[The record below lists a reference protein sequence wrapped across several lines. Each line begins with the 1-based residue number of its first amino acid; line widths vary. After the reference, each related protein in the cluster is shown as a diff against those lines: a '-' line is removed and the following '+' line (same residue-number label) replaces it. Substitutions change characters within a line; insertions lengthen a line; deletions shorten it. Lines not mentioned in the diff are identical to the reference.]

1 MVSGTKVNGQL
12 FASRPARAIL
22 FVLVWAA
29 SAWFISDRI
38 YRGWGPPDEG
48 LLGQTAERF
57 LGGEVPH
64 RDFDDL
70 YTGGLTALH
79 GAAFAVLGTKMSSLR
94 TVLLGAVVL
103 WIPFV
108 WLIARRFVSPLV
120 AAALTILAV
129 AWSLP
134 AYPAPMPSWY
144 NLFFATVGL
153 WAILRFLD
161 TSQYRW
167 AFVAGVCAGL
177 SMLAK
182 ISGLFLLAPLL
193 LIVVMRAYLVPT
205 SAALLDGA
213 AIDDAASAGDGGR
226 SFGPSIGF
234 AAAFAFVV
242 AVYTLLAPRGW
253 SEGSWLFLFAP
264 PAMICVSLGV
274 IVFDSRTAK
283 WRDLWRPTLAVGLG
297 VLVGVAPLVAYFAA
311 TGAISNLIQGVFV
324 LPQLRVNFASRAPLV
339 TPFRYAVLLMGIVI
353 AGARIRQRRLAA
365 ILAILLAAAG
375 VWILIHG
382 VRLEGPGGVGGGGQ
396 VYERMVGSLSKMMPL
411 VVGSFAWLVA
421 TGRARGLPRAQ
432 LAATF
437 AVVSVAAFSA
447 LLAFPFSNDLYFH
460 YIAPLLALAGVAVMV
475 ASGIAVDRRIAGVL
489 AVVYLAFALKHV
501 AVRTTALLAIDRGG
515 IRVSPQD
522 SVEVEEFVR
531 LMRTHARSEYVYATP
546 DAPEA
551 YFLTGLRNPTRT
563 MYEFFDAAPHRTE
576 RILAALDTH
585 QVTVVAINNWWIFS
599 GRPDSLMK
607 AALETRYP
615 HATRAW
621 HFTVRWSDPQ

>member
-1 MVSGTKVNGQL
+1 MNGQL
-12 FASRPARAIL
+12 FASRPARTIL

-38 YRGWGPPDEG
+38 DRGWGPPDEG

-57 LGGEVPH
+57 LRGEVPH

-70 YTGGLTALH
+70 YTGGLTVLH
-79 GAAFAVLGTKMSSLR
+79 GAAFALLGTKMSSLR
-94 TVLLGAVVL
+94 VVLLGAVVL

-108 WLIARRFVSPLV
+108 WLIARRFVAPFV

-153 WAILRFLD
+153 WAVLRFLD
-161 TSQYRW
+161 TSHYRW

-182 ISGLFLLAPLL
+182 ISGMFFLAALL

-205 SAALLDGA
+205 SDALEGA
-213 AIDDAASAGDGGR
+213 PIDDAPSSGDGGR
-226 SFGPSIGF
+226 SFGPWAGF

-242 AVYTLLAPRGW
+242 AVYALLAPRGW
-253 SEGSWLFLFAP
+253 SGGSWLFLFAP
-264 PAMICVSLGV
+264 PAMICASLGV
-274 IVFDSRTAK
+274 IAFDSRAAK
-283 WRDLWRPTLAVGLG
+283 WSDLWRPALAVGLG

-311 TGAISNLIQGVFV
+311 NGAITDLIQGVFV
-324 LPQLRVNFASRAPLV
+324 LPQLRVKFASRAPQL
-339 TPFRYAVLLMGIVI
+339 TPFPYALLLMGIVI
-353 AGARIRQRRLAA
+353 AGARIRQRRSATLF
-365 ILAILLAAAG
+365 AILLAVAG

-382 VRLEGPGGVGGGGQ
+382 IRVTGAGGVGGGSK
-396 VYERMVGSLSKMMPL
+396 VYRQMVGSLSATMPL
-411 VVGSFAWLVA
+411 VVGAFAWLLA
-421 TGRARGLPRAQ
+421 TGRARRLPRAQ

-460 YIAPLLALAGVAVMV
+460 YIAPLLALAGVAVIV

-501 AVRTTALLAIDRGG
+501 AMRTTAPLAIDRGG
-515 IRVSPQD
+515 IRVEPQD

-531 LMRTHARSEYVYATP
+531 FMRTHAHSEYIYATP

-551 YFLTGLRNPTRT
+551 YFLTGLRNPTRM
-563 MYEFFDAAPHRTE
+563 MYEFFDGAPHRTE
-576 RILAALDTH
+576 RILAALDKH
-585 QVTVVAINNWWIFS
+585 QVTVVAINQWTIFS
-599 GRPDSLMK
+599 GRPDSLMN
-607 AALETRYP
+607 AALEARYP
-615 HATRAW
+615 HSTSAW